1 MGPVTSITFSP
12 DGQLLA
18 SASSDATLR
27 LWRASDG
34 TPLLSLSAVAG
45 AHSGYALNEGPDRR
59 IEVFGE
65 EAKQYPICRFGQ
77 LSYPFELCEERVTVA
92 GLGAKV
98 LAGDMSYLDP

>member
-1 MGPVTSITFSP
+1 
-12 DGQLLA
+12 
-18 SASSDATLR
+18 
-27 LWRASDG
+27 
-34 TPLLSLSAVAG
+34 LLSLSAIAG
-45 AHSGYALNEGPDRR
+45 AHSGYALTEGPDRR

-77 LSYPFELCEERVTVA
+77 LSYPFELCEERVTVP